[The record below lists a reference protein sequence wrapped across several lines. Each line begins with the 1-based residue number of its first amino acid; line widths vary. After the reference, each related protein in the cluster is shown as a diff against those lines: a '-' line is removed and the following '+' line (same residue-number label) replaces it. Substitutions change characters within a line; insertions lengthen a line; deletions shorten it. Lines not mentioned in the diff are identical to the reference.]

1 MVARFVD
8 TSCETMI
15 CSCSS
20 YNCSIKTVPVKDSE
34 SATCSHSKRPST
46 IPDLNETSTVL
57 TLEQEIVKTFF
68 VVCFKVTEQLCS
80 IFGCFDSQLALVCYI
95 DYSALFK
102 SYDFGY
108 FCQVCLHMPK
118 MHL

>member
-8 TSCETMI
+8 TSCGTMI

-46 IPDLNETSTVL
+46 IPDLNETSIVL
-57 TLEQEIVKTFF
+57 TFEQGIVKTSF
-68 VVCFKVTEQLCS
+68 VVCLRFQNSCAPYLV
-80 IFGCFDSQLALVCYI
+80 ALI
-95 DYSALFK
+95 AS
-102 SYDFGY
+102 
-108 FCQVCLHMPK
+108 LHWFAT
-118 MHL
+118 